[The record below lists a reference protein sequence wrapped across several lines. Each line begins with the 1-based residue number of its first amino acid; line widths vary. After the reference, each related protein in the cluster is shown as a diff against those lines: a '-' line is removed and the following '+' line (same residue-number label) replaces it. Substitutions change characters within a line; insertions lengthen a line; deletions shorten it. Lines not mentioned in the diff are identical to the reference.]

1 MTPVLR
7 YGHARARLLVAWRN
21 RAVSLKAIAFGLVG
35 VINTVVDY
43 CVFLLAR
50 AAFGSSAAALAGF
63 ASLSSFCKCGNATM
77 FSLIAANTISW
88 IVAVSGSYVMNS
100 FSTFAAETGR
110 KLRWH
115 AYFAFV
121 LSGVAGWIANTATL
135 LILAELLLLPV
146 FLAKAA
152 AVLASFIVNFLLSHF
167 LVFRA
172 RPRSIDKL

>member
-1 MTPVLR
+1 MTPVFR
-7 YGHARARLLVAWRN
+7 YGRARSRLLVAWRN
-21 RAVSLKAIAFGLVG
+21 RAVSLKAISFGLVG
-35 VINTVVDY
+35 MVNTVVDY

-50 AAFGSSAAALAGF
+50 AAFGSSAAALAAF
-63 ASLSSFCKCGNATM
+63 ASLSSLCDCGNGTM

-110 KLRWH
+110 KLRWR

-146 FLAKAA
+146 FLAKAVA
-152 AVLASFIVNFLLSHF
+152 ILASFIVNFSLSHF
-167 LVFRA
+167 VVFRA

>member
-7 YGHARARLLVAWRN
+7 YGRVRARLLVAWRD

-35 VINTVVDY
+35 VVNTVVDY
-43 CVFLLAR
+43 SVFLLAR
-50 AAFGSSAAALAGF
+50 GALGSSVAAIAAF

-88 IVAVSGSYVMNS
+88 IVAVAGSYVMNS
-100 FSTFAAETGR
+100 YITFAAETGR
-110 KLRWH
+110 KLRWR

-121 LSGVAGWIANTATL
+121 ASGVAGWIANTATL

-152 AVLASFIVNFLLSHF
+152 AIFVSFIVNFSLSHF
-167 LVFRA
+167 VVFRA
-172 RPRSIDKL
+172 RPPSIDEL